1 MLRISAIAALLILAG
16 TASAQSVNV
25 DLNFTGKSIPSSSY
39 AAAAGQPGTWNAV
52 VATGGAGAT
61 VNLLGLNGGSAGLT
75 LTAKSSNGNS
85 NGDLGTGDFG
95 SLMDDYAMGFD
106 TNGSVSVE
114 VNGLDEGT
122 YRAFVYSAL
131 KESDQSYVDG
141 FGFTNFH
148 TSYIYGDVGGVSFGS
163 GSTSGPTVASTFQY
177 GKTHVVFNFK
187 VGPGAPKLKI
197 TSECDFVSL
206 AKCAFNGLQ
215 LVKIT
220 GNRLYVNDNAAGL
233 NNGMSWAN
241 AFKSIQDAL
250 AVAKASAGQI
260 TEIWV
265 AGGTYVPGQNRI
277 SNFKL
282 VEGVKMYGGF
292 VGNETLL
299 TQRVLSVANQ
309 SYLSGEIGTGLTNDN
324 CYHVVDASNTSYL
337 TELDGFTITS
347 GYANGLAPNEIGG
360 GIYIADGSPTVRNCT
375 IFGNTAL
382 HGGGGVAIDG
392 PAALFGPTFDHCL
405 FSQNHADEGGAL
417 QYFGGPGGFLQATLS
432 ISGCQFVDND
442 AVSHGGAIRSY
453 GDTYLTNT
461 VIWGNSAPQ
470 GGGAVYIAGTNVDL
484 FVKNCTIIANLSTG
498 GTGGLRALSG
508 ANIDMRNSI
517 AYGNTGPGLMLPIAK
532 QINSSGGT
540 QTVAYSCVTPDFGNT
555 VISGTGNIG
564 SNPSFVSISGP
575 DGISGN
581 FDDNFHLT
589 AGSPCVDTGSN
600 QEAIGLTV
608 DFDGNTRIIDGDNSG
623 NARIDMGAF
632 ELQHGPCPCD
642 LNGDGFVDDSD
653 FPIFVSAYNKLD
665 CADPTMPAGCPADFD
680 GNAMVDDADFV
691 VFVAAYN
698 ELVCP

>member
-1 MLRISAIAALLILAG
+1 MFRLSAISALLILAG

-25 DLNFTGKSIPSSSY
+25 DLNYTGKSIPS
-39 AAAAGQPGTWNAV
+39 AAFAGAAGQPGTWNAV
-52 VATGGAGAT
+52 IATSGAGAT
-61 VNLLGLNGGSAGLT
+61 VSLAGLNGGSSGLT

-85 NGDLGTGDFG
+85 NGDLGVGDFG

-106 TNGSVSVE
+106 TNGIITVE
-114 VNGLDEGT
+114 VNGLDEGV

-148 TSYIYGDVGGVSFGS
+148 NNYLYGDVGGVSFG
-163 GSTSGPTVASTFQY
+163 GATTTGPTVADTFQY

-220 GNRLYVNDNAAGL
+220 GNRLYVNDNASGL
-233 NNGMSWAN
+233 NNGMSWTN
-241 AFKSIQDAL
+241 AFKSIQEAL

-265 AGGTYVPGQNRI
+265 AGGMYVPGSNRI

-292 VGNETLL
+292 AGNESLL

-309 SYLSGEIGTGLTNDN
+309 SYFSGEIGTGLQNDN
-324 CYHVVDASNTSYL
+324 CYHVVDASNVSYQ
-337 TELDGFTITS
+337 TELDGFTIVD
-347 GYANGLAPNEIGG
+347 GYANGSAPNEIGG

-382 HGGGGVAIDG
+382 HGGGGVAIDS
-392 PAALFGPTFDHCL
+392 PAAIFGPTFDRCF
-405 FSQNHADEGGAL
+405 FSQNTADEGGAL
-417 QYFGGPGGFLQATLS
+417 QYFGGPGGFLAPVLS
-432 ISGCQFVDND
+432 ISNCKFVDND
-442 AVSHGGAIRSY
+442 ALTAGGAIRSY
-453 GDTYLTNT
+453 GDAYLTNT

-484 FVKNCTIIANLSTG
+484 FVKNCTVVANTSTS

-517 AYGNTGPGLMLPIAK
+517 AVGNTGAPLMIPTTM
-532 QINSSGGT
+532 QINASGGSR
-540 QTVAYSCVTPDFGNT
+540 TVAYSCVTTDFGNN
-555 VISGTGNIG
+555 VISGIGNIG
-564 SNPSFVSISGP
+564 GNPGFMNFSGS

-581 FDDNFHLT
+581 LDDDFRLDT
-589 AGSPCVDTGSN
+589 DSACVDTGSN
-600 QEAIGLTV
+600 AEAIGLTL
-608 DFDGNTRIIDGDNSG
+608 DIDGHTRIIDGDNNG

-632 ELQHGPCPCD
+632 ELQHAACPCD
-642 LNGDGFVDDSD
+642 LNGDGFVDDAD
-653 FPIFVSAYNKLD
+653 FPLFVSAYNKLD
-665 CADPTMPAGCPADFD
+665 CSDPTMPAGCPSDFD
-680 GNAMVDDADFV
+680 GNSMVDDADFV

>member
-1 MLRISAIAALLILAG
+1 MLRISATSALLILAG

-25 DLNFTGKSIPSSSY
+25 DLNYTGKSAPSASY
-39 AAAAGQPGTWNAV
+39 AGAAGQPGTWNAV
-52 VATGGAGAT
+52 IATSGAGAT
-61 VNLLGLNGGSAGLT
+61 INLAGLNGGSSGLT

-148 TSYIYGDVGGVSFGS
+148 SSYIYGDVGGVSFGS
-163 GSTSGPTVASTFQY
+163 GSTSGPTVPNTFQY

-197 TSECDFVSL
+197 TSQCDFVSL

-220 GNRLYVNDNAAGL
+220 GNRLYVNDNASGL
-233 NNGMSWAN
+233 NNGMSWTN
-241 AFKSIQDAL
+241 AFNSIQDAL

-265 AGGTYVPGQNRI
+265 AGGTYKPGTLRI

-309 SYLSGEIGTGLTNDN
+309 SYLSGEIGTGLQNDN
-324 CYHVVDASNTSYL
+324 CYHVVDGSNVSYQ
-337 TELDGFTITS
+337 TELDGFTVAS
-347 GYANGLAPNEIGG
+347 GYANGSTPNEIGG

-392 PAALFGPTFDHCL
+392 TAALVGPRFDHCL

-417 QYFGGPGGFLQATLS
+417 QYFGGSGGFLQPVLAIDS
-432 ISGCQFVDND
+432 CKFVDND
-442 AVSHGGAIRSY
+442 AASHAGAIRSY
-453 GDTYLTNT
+453 GDTYITNSA
-461 VIWGNSAPQ
+461 IWGNSAPQ
-470 GGGAVYIAGTNVDL
+470 DGGAVYISGANVDL
-484 FVKNCTIIANLSTG
+484 FVRSSTIVGNLSTSG
-498 GTGGLRALSG
+498 SGGLRALAG

-517 AYGNTGPGLMLPIAK
+517 AVYNTGPGLMIPTTK
-532 QINSSGGT
+532 QINASGGT
-540 QTVAYSCVTPDFGNT
+540 RTVAYSCVTGDFTNT
-555 VISGTGNIG
+555 PISGVGNIA
-564 SNPSFVSISGP
+564 SSPSFVNYAGP
-575 DGISGN
+575 DGIAGN
-581 FDDNFHLT
+581 LDDNFHLAT
-589 AGSPCVDTGSN
+589 DSSCVDTGSN
-600 QEAIGLTV
+600 AEAVGLTT
-608 DFDGNTRIIDGDNSG
+608 DIEDLTRIVDGDNSG

-632 ELQHGPCPCD
+632 ELQHAACPCD
-642 LNGDGFVDDSD
+642 LNGDGFVEDTD
-653 FPIFVSAYNKLD
+653 FTIFVAAYNKLD
-665 CADPTMPAGCPADFD
+665 CNDPGMPAGCPADFD
-680 GNAMVDDADFV
+680 GNGMVDDADFV
-691 VFVAAYN
+691 IFVAAYN